1 MKINCSHT
9 GVREDITEIYLKT
22 KFYGALHVKKIS
34 VDFILQWGNKDLL
47 E

>member
-1 MKINCSHT
+1 MEINCSRK
-9 GVREDITEIYLKT
+9 GVRIDIAEIYLKA

-34 VDFILQWGNKDLL
+34 VDFILQWRNKRLL